1 MSCHL
6 IFYKNGAKMMRPVS
20 NREEYVGLRNKPANV
35 EHTKLARMGN
45 PEAKRKMLQFC
56 YSCLPAEGGK
66 LKGAKTPSNSVGMDI
81 DFAKDM
87 PKEELES
94 AMKIMIGRVLKMK
107 GDLNLLM
114 LERSASKGLHIVFR
128 RIGWLTQEE
137 NLEWAQKM
145 LGVEFDKGAKDITRV
160 FFTPTASDEDLIYLS
175 DDLFVNEEAV
185 ADEGRGKKEV

>member
-6 IFYKNGAKMMRPVS
+6 IFYKNGAKMMRPVT

-66 LKGAKTPSNSVGMDI
+66 LKGAKTAANSVGMDI

-94 AMKIMIGRVLKMK
+94 AMKIMIGRVLQMK
-107 GDLNLLM
+107 EDLNLLM
-114 LERSASKGLHIVFR
+114 LELSAS
-128 RIGWLTQEE
+128 
-137 NLEWAQKM
+137 
-145 LGVEFDKGAKDITRV
+145 
-160 FFTPTASDEDLIYLS
+160 
-175 DDLFVNEEAV
+175 
-185 ADEGRGKKEV
+185 